1 MPARVPSDGRRVR
14 RLPQMGSEAM
24 IAAILLF
31 LIVVMVWLA
40 PGPNAAALSLPT
52 LFVVGACLAG
62 EWIIRQ
68 VVRPP
73 S

>member
-1 MPARVPSDGRRVR
+1 
-14 RLPQMGSEAM
+14 M